1 MTSVCHSTTYTIDN
15 SPPIIYE
22 IFNIQYDEETF
33 NLTLEHKS
41 ALVFEI

>member
-1 MTSVCHSTTYTIDN
+1 VTSVCHSTTYTIDN